1 MVDATLVT
9 IHGFWSS
16 PATWDRLDA
25 IWIADEQLRGLRIHP
40 FRYPSP
46 KRPLLPLSTKRVPDY
61 DDLAQTLAT
70 EYRVG
75 LAEASNVAIVTHSQG
90 GLILQRFLAWML
102 DQGRSREL
110 ARIRSI
116 VMLACPN
123 GGSEYLRSIRRVP
136 WFGHHPQAGSLKV
149 LDRRVADTQRT
160 VLERIVNA
168 TGVDDRQCRIPFHV
182 YAGDSDKIV
191 TAASAQGAFPRWAP
205 CRVTTPRSSIPTRLV
220 TVPPRQ

>member
-25 IWIADEQLRGLRIHP
+25 IWNADEQLRGWRIHP

-46 KRPLLPLSTKRVPDY
+46 KRPLLPLSMKRVPDY

-90 GLILQRFLAWML
+90 GLILQRFLAW
-102 DQGRSREL
+102 SRTDKSSPS
-110 ARIRSI
+110 RN
-116 VMLACPN
+116 V
-123 GGSEYLRSIRRVP
+123 
-136 WFGHHPQAGSLKV
+136 V
-149 LDRRVADTQRT
+149 LSQPSSS
-160 VLERIVNA
+160 
-168 TGVDDRQCRIPFHV
+168 TGVAARCDHCGNCSAMSRDATSAVISPFSTPTSCIDHV
-182 YAGDSDKIV
+182 ITRSPKVPCVAVSPIGCV
-191 TAASAQGAFPRWAP
+191 AP
-205 CRVTTPRSSIPTRLV
+205 FRLAD
-220 TVPPRQ
+220 

>member
-25 IWIADEQLRGLRIHP
+25 IWNADEQLRGLRIHP

-46 KRPLLPLSTKRVPDY
+46 KKPILPLSTKRVPDY

-75 LAEASNVAIVTHSQG
+75 LAAASNVAIVTHSQG

-102 DQGRSREL
+102 DQGRGREL

-116 VMLACPN
+116 VILACPN
-123 GGSEYLRSIRRVP
+123 GGSEYLRSIRRVL
-136 WFGHHPQAGSLKV
+136 WFGHHPQAGSL
-149 LDRRVADTQRT
+149 
-160 VLERIVNA
+160 
-168 TGVDDRQCRIPFHV
+168 
-182 YAGDSDKIV
+182 
-191 TAASAQGAFPRWAP
+191 
-205 CRVTTPRSSIPTRLV
+205 
-220 TVPPRQ
+220 